1 MCGVAAL
8 TVAACAPRD
17 SETSWGNN
25 NSDSGGGAYSE
36 IDDEEVKSITVFK
49 NDWAAFNNA
58 RQANSPVYQ
67 KLKEQIGCD
76 IEALTVRAPIGRIS
90 WRCCNRTTTCPTSS

>member
-1 MCGVAAL
+1 MEIENNGGYHMQFLKRMLALGLCGVAAL

-58 RQANSPVYQ
+58 RQANSPCI
-67 KLKEQIGCD
+67 K
-76 IEALTVRAPIGRIS
+76 S
-90 WRCCNRTTTCPTSS
+90 